1 LKVDFTD
8 IELNTSLAIAESSDV
23 VQTSDL
29 IDRVVKRRTELDQG
43 IHLPWP
49 KVAGAVKLRRGEMI
63 LMGGYSGHFK
73 STLASQMGL
82 AALQQGFKVG
92 IASLELVAEDTV
104 EHYAEIAA
112 ASTEGRPPID
122 YVKRFATWAQDKL
135 FFYDRVDAIEADV
148 AIQMV
153 LALIVHKGCDLIVLD
168 ALMMMGVCDDLE
180 RERRFCQTLQAI
192 VKKHKV
198 TVILV
203 HHMRKPGPGGE
214 AEIPGKYSFIGS
226 SHIAN
231 MAPSIFITWH
241 DKAQNKKK
249 EMVHMGVEIEDF
261 DPDKR
266 DMLFCVVKQRNARFE
281 GQFSLWS
288 ATGNRGFSENPRRRL
303 APLELPQ

>member
-1 LKVDFTD
+1 MKVDFTD
-8 IELNTSLAIAESSDV
+8 IELNSSLSIAESSDV
-23 VQTSDL
+23 VQTHQL
-29 IDRVVKRRTELDQG
+29 IDRVIKRRTELDQG
-43 IHLPWP
+43 IRLPWP
-49 KVAGAVKLRRGEMI
+49 KVADAVKLRAGEMI

-82 AALQQGFKVG
+82 CALQQGYKVG

-112 ASTEGRPPID
+112 ASTKGRPPID
-122 YVKRFATWAQDKL
+122 WVRRFATWAQDKL
-135 FFYDRVDAIEADV
+135 FFYDRVDAIEPDI

-153 LALIVHKGCDLIVLD
+153 LALILHKGCKLIVLD

-198 TVILV
+198 TVLLI
-203 HHMRKPGPGGE
+203 HHMRKPGQGGE
-214 AEIPGKYSFIGS
+214 AVVPGKYDFIGS

-231 MAPSIFITWH
+231 MSPSIFICWH
-241 DKAQNKKK
+241 DKRQNALKQMVEMGAQ
-249 EMVHMGVEIEDF
+249 VDDF

-266 DMLFCVVKQRNARFE
+266 DMLFSVVKQRNGKFE

-288 ATGNRGFSENPRRRL
+288 ANGNRGFSENPRRRF